1 MEERLLKVY
10 LDNATTTKMDKRVL
24 EEMMPYFLEEYGSAS
39 SGYELGRNAKEA
51 IEVAREKV
59 AKAINA
65 DPKEIYFTSGGTESN
80 ITAIRGLAYSYRR
93 RGNHIITSTVE
104 APDVLETCRAL
115 EKEGFEVTYID
126 VDENGI
132 INIEKLEDA
141 ITDKTILITVM
152 YANCEVGVIQPVLEI
167 GQIARENGIF
177 FHTDTV
183 HTIGNRK
190 IDVRAEK
197 IDSLSI
203 SSHRFYGPKG
213 VGALYVRKGLKF
225 KKMQVGGT
233 QERNKRAGTE
243 NVPAI
248 VGMGKAVELA
258 YTEFNKYEPEIM
270 ELRDYFIKEVQKRI
284 KNIKI
289 NGDIGERLSGNV
301 NLSIYDVDSEDLIME
316 LDKKGICASNGSI
329 NELGSFEPSHILLAM
344 QIPYE
349 LAKGTLRLS
358 IGKDNTKEEID
369 YTLESLAE
377 IVENLRKIGKKNTT
391 ACKFAESCGGNCSN
405 CHN

>member
-1 MEERLLKVY
+1 MKVY

-24 EEMMPYFLEEYGSAS
+24 EEMMPYFIDEYGSAS
-39 SGYELGRNAKEA
+39 SRYELGRNAKEA

-93 RGNHIITSTVE
+93 RGNHIITSQVE

-152 YANCEVGVIQPVLEI
+152 YANCEVGVIQPVSEI

-183 HTIGNRK
+183 DTIGNVK
-190 IDVRAEK
+190 VDVKAEK

-203 SSHRFYGPKG
+203 SAHKLYGPKG
-213 VGALYVRKGLKF
+213 IGALYVRKGLKF

-248 VGMGKAVELA
+248 VGMGKAIELS
-258 YTEFNKYEPEIM
+258 YTEFKKCEPEIIK
-270 ELRDYFIKEVQKRI
+270 LRDYFIKEVQKRI

-289 NGDIGERLSGNV
+289 NGDIGDRLPGNV
-301 NLSIYDVDSEDLIME
+301 NISIYDVDSEGLIME
-316 LDKKGICASNGSI
+316 LDKKGICVSNGNIGYS
-329 NELGSFEPSHILLAM
+329 NSFEPSHILLAM

-358 IGKDNTKEEID
+358 IGKDNKKEEID
-369 YTLESLAE
+369 YTLDCLEK
-377 IVENLRKIGKKNTT
+377 IVKNLRKINDENKPS
-391 ACKFAESCGGNCSN
+391 CRFAQECGGNCTN